1 MTQPTIGVVRSSGR
15 KTANVCVKLVPSS
28 SSQIIVNG
36 KPASV
41 YFQENAVYLQNILT
55 AYELGKIESQ
65 LLKIETKY
73 DAFIQV
79 TGGGLSAQSQAIRLG
94 LCKSFLEIY
103 PHLRSYFKKR
113 GFLTRDAR
121 IKERRKYGLKKA
133 RKAPQFSKR

>member
-1 MTQPTIGVVRSSGR
+1 MTQPTIGVIRSGGR
-15 KTANVCVKLVPSS
+15 KTATVCVKLIPSS

-36 KPASV
+36 KPASI
-41 YFQENAVYLQNILT
+41 YFQENAVYLQNVLT
-55 AYELGKIESQ
+55 AYELVKIESQ

-73 DAFIQV
+73 DAFIEV
-79 TGGGLSAQSQAIRLG
+79 NGGGLSAQSQAIRLA
-94 LCKSFLEIY
+94 LCKAFLEVY

>member
-1 MTQPTIGVVRSSGR
+1 MTQPTIGVVRSGGR

-36 KPASV
+36 KPASL

-55 AYELGKIESQ
+55 AYELVKIESQ

-94 LCKSFLEIY
+94 LCKAFLEVY
-103 PHLRSYFKKR
+103 PHLRTYFKKR

>member
-1 MTQPTIGVVRSSGR
+1 MTQPTIGVIRSGGR

-28 SSQIIVNG
+28 SSQILVNG
-36 KPASV
+36 KPASL
-41 YFQENAVYLQNILT
+41 YFQENPVYLQNIFT
-55 AYELGKIESQ
+55 AYELVKIESQ

-79 TGGGLSAQSQAIRLG
+79 NGGGLSAQSQAIRLA